1 MLARPKEHIHL
12 LYDLRTILLHPI
24 CFNFPFVC
32 LTNSLSLHVTG
43 KFTSI
48 KNLQMVYCPFGI
60 IVCRIILTMSN
71 DVM

>member
-1 MLARPKEHIHL
+1 MLARSKEHIHL

-43 KFTSI
+43 KLASI
-48 KNLQMVYCPFGI
+48 KKP
-60 IVCRIILTMSN
+60 SN
-71 DVM
+71 GLLSISNHGVPYYSYDVK